1 MEDSFVMPDFN
12 KPLSKELKK
21 EEIKVNKIYTP
32 FMIKFFGGNGM
43 FTMAIKG
50 LHKMLITR
58 FTRLIE
64 IVEKVYGETES
75 GNKFDK
81 KNEPKDGDKKKQSWI
96 TEKWQKVI
104 KSNFFQKTLGFL
116 KGMASVSFITTLI
129 TFLILLRMGIIQ
141 KFLPWF
147 LSIIE
152 SAITGLIKFIPTL
165 LKFFWKLLTKII
177 PSILKTIF
185 RTIFKMLGIENKTL
199 LKFADF
205 IAQWLPLLIAGIW
218 LISTIMPIIT
228 TVAGVIGALS
238 LPIVALVA
246 AVALLGYL
254 IYDNWALIKPMLMD
268 MFNEIKSFF
277 NNYIVP
283 MLPYLKIVG
292 KFLFKILGIIF
303 MGIIKIIKAIILF
316 PIRLIE
322 GLYAFIIGAIAVFK
336 TGYIVLSNIFRSVF
350 IDPVEIFFKAL
361 STFIIGAIAV
371 FKTGYIILSN
381 IFRSIFINP
390 IKRLFKA
397 LSTFIIG
404 AIAVF
409 KTGYIVLSNIFRSVF
424 IDPIKRLFKA
434 LSKAAAP
441 VLKKLTPVINMISS
455 LFSTVASG
463 VTFAMSTVTK
473 VISDLL
479 DWIGAVSDY
488 GIMDYKEHKQQI
500 EASEKEAAQS
510 IVVQAAKT
518 DATEKQLKASG
529 QLTAKEIQ
537 DVLQLREL
545 SKETGV
551 STTRLA
557 AAKQT
562 GLLTDLNVS
571 SKQTK
576 TIQAMSFSL
585 SKTGT
590 FKLVEKGQ

>member
-1 MEDSFVMPDFN
+1 MENSLVMPDFN
-12 KPLSKELKK
+12 KPLNKELKK
-21 EEIKVNKIYTP
+21 EEMKVDKIYTP

-50 LHKMLITR
+50 LHNMLITR

-64 IVEKVYGETES
+64 IVEDVYGEAQA

-81 KNEPKDGDKKKQSWI
+81 KNEPKDQDKKKQSWI

-147 LSIIE
+147 LSIIG
-152 SAITGLIKFIPTL
+152 SAIVGLIKFIPSL
-165 LKFFWKLLTKII
+165 IKLFWNILTKII
-177 PSILKTIF
+177 PAILKAIF

-218 LISTIMPIIT
+218 LISTLMPIIT
-228 TVAGVIGALS
+228 TVAGVIGGLS

-292 KFLFKILGIIF
+292 KILFKIIGIIF
-303 MGIIKIIKAIILF
+303 MNMIKTFKFITLF
-316 PIRLIE
+316 PIKLIK
-322 GLYAFIIGAIAVFK
+322 GLIQFINAFINISKNAINIISGIFR
-336 TGYIVLSNIFRSVF
+336 NIF
-350 IDPVEIFFKAL
+350 L
-361 STFIIGAIAV
+361 
-371 FKTGYIILSN
+371 
-381 IFRSIFINP
+381 
-390 IKRLFKA
+390 
-397 LSTFIIG
+397 
-404 AIAVF
+404 
-409 KTGYIVLSNIFRSVF
+409 
-424 IDPIKRLFKA
+424 DPIKRLFKS
-434 LSKAAAP
+434 LSKATAP
-441 VLKKLTPVINMISS
+441 VLKKLSPVINMISN
-455 LFSTVASG
+455 LFGTISSG
-463 VTFAMSTVTK
+463 VTSAMSTVTK

-500 EASEKEAAQS
+500 ESSEKEAAQS
-510 IVVQAAKT
+510 LVVQAAKT
-518 DATEKQLKASG
+518 DATEQQLKATG

-537 DVLQLREL
+537 DAIQLREL

-551 STTRLA
+551 SATRLA
-557 AAKQT
+557 AAAKT
-562 GLLTDLNVS
+562 GLLTDLNDVNA
-571 SKQTK
+571 KQAK
-576 TIQAMSFSL
+576 TVQAMNFSL

-590 FKLVEKGQ
+590 FKLTEKGQ

>member
-397 LSTFIIG
+397 LS
-404 AIAVF
+404 
-409 KTGYIVLSNIFRSVF
+409 
-424 IDPIKRLFKA
+424 
-434 LSKAAAP
+434 KAAAP

>member
-50 LHKMLITR
+50 LHNMLITR

-283 MLPYLKIVG
+283 MLPYLMIVS
-292 KFLFKILGIIF
+292 KFLYKIYGILF
-303 MGIIKIIKAIILF
+303 MGMIKVIKAIILF
-316 PIRLIE
+316 PIRLIK
-322 GLYAFIIGAIAVFK
+322 GLY
-336 TGYIVLSNIFRSVF
+336 
-350 IDPVEIFFKAL
+350 
-361 STFIIGAIAV
+361 
-371 FKTGYIILSN
+371 
-381 IFRSIFINP
+381 
-390 IKRLFKA
+390 
-397 LSTFIIG
+397 TFIIG

-409 KTGYIVLSNIFRSVF
+409 KTGYIVLSNIFRSIF

-463 VTFAMSTVTK
+463 VTSAMSTVTK

-488 GIMDYKEHKQQI
+488 GIMDYKEHKKEI
-500 EASEKEAAQS
+500 ESSEKQAEQS
-510 IVVQAAKT
+510 IIVQAAKT
-518 DATEKQLKASG
+518 DATEKQLVATG
-529 QLTAKEIQ
+529 QLTAAEARDALK
-537 DVLQLREL
+537 LREL
-545 SKETGV
+545 SKETGM
-551 STTRLA
+551 SATRLA

-562 GLLTDLNVS
+562 GLLSDLEIS
-571 SKQTK
+571 SKQTQTVK
-576 TIQAMSFSL
+576 AMNFSL

-590 FKLVEKGQ
+590 LKLAEKG